1 MEWLVNLIMRGIL
14 GVLAIH
20 FVNLALSCVGISL
33 GVGINPITIGLLAL
47 LGLPGLL
54 VLYGFGLYRLL

>member
-14 GVLAIH
+14 GILAIH
-20 FVNLALSCVGISL
+20 FINVGLSFIEISL
-33 GVGINPITIGLLAL
+33 GVGINFFTIGVMAI

-54 VLYGFGLYRLL
+54 VLYGFGLYQLL